1 LEQVGLAELEEQ
13 TDQKEATQHL
23 DLCLP
28 PKVVDTALQQTHRGE
43 MAAAVEVVLGL
54 LETRWLALVAESYL
68 GEQMDLRQEETQ
80 M

>member
-1 LEQVGLAELEEQ
+1 
-13 TDQKEATQHL
+13 
-23 DLCLP
+23 
-28 PKVVDTALQQTHRGE
+28 

-54 LETRWLALVAESYL
+54 LETRWLALAAESYL